1 MVRGAVLLKTENGQL
16 QVVNIAGASGSP
28 LPGTATY
35 RLQSLP
41 VSFIFNLC
49 ICFFLLSFLITHRF
63 LKIII
68 KTS

>member
-41 VSFIFNLC
+41 VSLFPL
-49 ICFFLLSFLITHRF
+49 
-63 LKIII
+63 
-68 KTS
+68 